1 MGIPHCPNCGKVI
14 SRQTVDQMVDEIM
27 KLPERTKFMV
37 LAPVVRGRKGEHVKL
52 LEKAKKSGFVRV
64 VVDGSMYELSEEIK
78 LDKNKKHSIDSSRS
92 SGCKTGCGEATHRF
106 HRDRTSACRGA
117 YEN

>member
-1 MGIPHCPNCGKVI
+1 
-14 SRQTVDQMVDEIM
+14 M

-78 LDKNKKHSIDSSRS
+78 LDKNKKHSIDIVV
-92 SGCKTGCGEATHRF
+92 
-106 HRDRTSACRGA
+106 DRLVVRQDVERRLTVP
-117 YEN
+117 